1 MKIEIRHSDR
11 SVSDALQEFAHRRF
25 ARALRP
31 FQQAVSR
38 ADVRIEDVNGERG
51 GIDTE
56 CKVAI
61 ELATLDQ
68 PVVVTAKG
76 ADAYYA
82 VQAACARLH
91 EAVSRALARN
101 RRLDRFGVSSAT
113 AIPSGTAPVSGPGT
127 IAASADPVDEES
139 HITVTTADLD
149 RLRKVIAANRN
160 SRDRDAAEALA
171 DELDRAQVVP
181 AESIA
186 DTVVTMNSR
195 VVFRNEETGESRE
208 MSLVYP
214 ARSDPG
220 QGRISVL
227 APVGTA
233 LLGLSVGQTID
244 WPLPQGELKRYRVVA
259 VLYQPEAAGDLHL

>member
-1 MKIEIRHSDR
+1 MIVEIRHLGR
-11 SVSDALQEFAHRRF
+11 PVSDALQEFAHRRV

-38 ADVRIEDVNGERG
+38 ADVRTEDVNGPRG

-56 CKVAI
+56 CKIAI
-61 ELATLDQ
+61 ELTALDQ
-68 PVVVTAKG
+68 PVIVTGKG
-76 ADAYYA
+76 VDAYHA
-82 VQAACARLH
+82 VQAACAPLH
-91 EAVSRALARN
+91 EAISRALTRQ
-101 RRLDRFGVSSAT
+101 RRLGRFGVSPAT
-113 AIPSGTAPVSGPGT
+113 AVPSGTAPAPGPET
-127 IAASADPVDEES
+127 IAASVDPADEES
-139 HITVTTADLD
+139 HITVTTADLE

-160 SRDRDAAEALA
+160 TRDRDAAEALA
-171 DELDRAQVVP
+171 DELDRAQVMP
-181 AESIA
+181 AERIA

-208 MSLVYP
+208 ISLVYP

-227 APVGTA
+227 APVGAA

-259 VLYQPEAAGDLHL
+259 ILYQPEAAGDLHL